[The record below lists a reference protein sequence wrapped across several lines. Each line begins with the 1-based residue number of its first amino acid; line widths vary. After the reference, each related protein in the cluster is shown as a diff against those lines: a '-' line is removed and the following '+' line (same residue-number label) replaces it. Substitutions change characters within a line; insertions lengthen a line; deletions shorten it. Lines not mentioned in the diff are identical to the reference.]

1 MEYKVVYP
9 ILGFENEKDYVLE
22 QIDDMFYKLKGKNVE
37 FTLIN
42 PFKIRKDY
50 DFEVDEEFAKNMK
63 LKKGN
68 ILVLNIL
75 TLQNPFLET
84 TVNFAAPVI
93 LNIKDKLLG
102 QAVLDK
108 YNYSLAKPL
117 KDFVKA
123 DNEN

>member
-1 MEYKVVYP
+1 MEFNVIYP
-9 ILGFENEKDYVLE
+9 ILGFENEKKFFLE
-22 QIDDMFYKLKGKNVE
+22 EIDNMFYKLKGEDVE

-42 PFKIRKDY
+42 PFAIRNDY
-50 DFEVDEEFAKNMK
+50 DFEVDEEFAKTMK
-63 LKKGN
+63 LKQGD

-84 TVNFAAPVI
+84 TVNFAAPLI

-108 YNYSLAKPL
+108 YNYSLARPL
-117 KDFVKA
+117 KDFIKVK
-123 DNEN
+123 DED